1 MRRLRKHAVQ
11 PWPPVSISEDKSG
24 SVILNQTAFKVLV
37 GNTDCQLRFNL
48 YERPKKEI
56 QYEDLVDI
64 NPASSPSNLVLDDSL
79 SPSRSS
85 NEPSRNESKQKANPD
100 IQLAIQT

>member
-1 MRRLRKHAVQ
+1 MAGHAVQ
-11 PWPPVSISEDKSG
+11 PWPPVSTSEDKSG

-37 GNTDCQLRFNL
+37 GNTDCQLRFNV

-64 NPASSPSNLVLDDSL
+64 NPALSPSNLVFDDSL

-85 NEPSRNESKQKANPD
+85 NEPSRDESKQKVNPD